1 MRLPQRKSTLRRA
14 LTPALHSQQLRA
26 VLRRGLEAETRAMRE
41 YMRKCETEQREYE
54 TDQKKTGLLALTF
67 WTAYCAL
74 FLSLPFVILH
84 FAYN

>member
-1 MRLPQRKSTLRRA
+1 MRHQQKKSHPHRTLPPALRR
-14 LTPALHSQQLRA
+14 QQLRA

-54 TDQKKTGLLALTF
+54 TEQKKTGLLALTF